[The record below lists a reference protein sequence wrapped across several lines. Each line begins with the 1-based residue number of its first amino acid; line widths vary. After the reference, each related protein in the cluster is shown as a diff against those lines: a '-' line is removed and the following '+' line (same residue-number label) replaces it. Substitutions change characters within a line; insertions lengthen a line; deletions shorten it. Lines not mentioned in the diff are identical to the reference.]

1 MLFGEV
7 IAVALQSIRANKLRA
22 FLTALGIV
30 IGVGAVITMVSLG
43 NGAQKAVQEQI
54 EALGTN
60 LLSVYPGQT
69 FERGVASQ
77 NRAPLTSDDAA
88 ALNRDAANL
97 SAVVPELRRNQQ
109 IKYGNQ
115 NLNVSVTGTV
125 PDYVPVNSYKVA
137 LGSNISTGDDESR
150 RRVAVL
156 GYAVPQMFN
165 TRPELLVGK
174 QISIGGVPFTI
185 VGTLAEKGAAG
196 SFSDPDEIILVPLRT
211 AQFRLMGTDRLGSIT
226 VEVADADSMNV
237 AMIEIERVLRKTHAI
252 APGTENDFRIL
263 QRSQFLSTLEDTTQ
277 TFTTLLASIAAVSLI
292 VGGIG
297 IMNIMLVSVT
307 ERTREIGVR
316 KALGATRKNI
326 MMQFLVE
333 ALVLCMLGGVLG
345 IVVGSG
351 GAVALSRFANWNTLL
366 SVHAIVIAFFFGS
379 VVGIFFGLWPARRA
393 AQLDPIVA
401 LRYE

>member
-88 ALNRDAANL
+88 ALSRDAKNL

-137 LGSNISTGDDESR
+137 LGTNISTGDDESR

-165 TRPELLVGK
+165 ATPELLVGK

-211 AQFRLMGTDRLGSIT
+211 AQFRLMGSDRLGSIT
-226 VEVADADSMNV
+226 VEVAHTDSMNV

-263 QRSQFLSTLEDTTQ
+263 RRSQFLATLEDTTQ

-326 MMQFLVE
+326 MLQFLVE

-351 GAVALSRFANWNTLL
+351 GAIALSKFANWNTLL